1 MRYLSETLGRFA
13 DMCTNPQTRA
23 ILGLP
28 LFIGPDIVY
37 LVTTNLVPIFAE
49 SILLIRVI
57 AVYPPRTLPLITA
70 IAIYT
75 PVVVFKVAR
84 LINIIM
90 YMVWW
95 IRAVGGKVDNIL
107 LVGQEAWGGA
117 FYKIEVILGL
127 LDMSYVR
134 VL

>member
-1 MRYLSETLGRFA
+1 
-13 DMCTNPQTRA
+13 MCTNPQTRA

-117 FYKIEVILGL
+117 FYKIEMILGL
-127 LDMSYVR
+127 LDMLYVR